1 MCNDVMQPPVSI
13 VTATAD
19 YERWLASKLDVIKAD
34 VKAKHQAMA
43 GDPFS
48 FLRATYYRW
57 AQIWPETGKTWASL
71 QLPGVGDLHLEN
83 FGTWRDAEGRLVWG
97 VNDFDECGRVSFT
110 SDLARLAT
118 SALLACREDHLMLS
132 STEACAAI
140 WQGYIEGLEAG
151 GGPFVLE
158 EEHLWLRA
166 LALGVLRNPATFWN
180 KFDPRNARPT
190 KPPAPVMSKLKAA
203 LPKGAAIQRIVHR
216 QSGLGSLGRPRFAV
230 LAEWNGAKIA
240 REAKAI
246 LPNGVDWARGASGTQ
261 PQNMGRMI
269 THALRGTDP
278 FNHVSGDYIL
288 RRLSP
293 HCSRIE
299 LGQLPKSRDERAL
312 LHAMGWETASTHLS
326 SQKSNKAL
334 KTACAKLKRKWLFKA
349 ASAMTEATLT
359 DWKAW
364 KKHHKGLSR
373 AR

>member
-1 MCNDVMQPPVSI
+1 MQPPVSI

-19 YERWLASKLDVIKAD
+19 YERWLASRLDVIKAD
-34 VKAKHQAMA
+34 MKAKHQAMA

-57 AQIWPETGKTWASL
+57 AQIWPETGKDWAGL

-132 STEACAAI
+132 PAEACAAI
-140 WQGYIEGLEAG
+140 WQGYNEGLDAG

-158 EEHLWLRA
+158 EDHGWLRA

-180 KFDPRNARPT
+180 KFEPRNARPT
-190 KPPAPVMSKLKAA
+190 KPPAPVMAKLKSA

-246 LPNGVDWARGASGTQ
+246 LPNGADWARGAKGTQ
-261 PQNMGRMI
+261 PQNMERMI
-269 THALRGTDP
+269 THVLRGTDP

-334 KTACAKLKRKWLFKA
+334 KAACAKLKRKWLFKA
-349 ASAMTEATLT
+349 ASAMTEATLA